1 MSQEIQL
8 EPLNEP
14 KKKNPNFIFG
24 VLSVIGSCLINFV
37 YPSVFAFCTLCVYQ
51 TSYIKH
57 HGGTANISYTM
68 FYYPV
73 LLLFQSIFGLIA
85 GIIFSKVGVHWTNL
99 IGTSIFIL
107 ATFIMYISARFYLD
121 MISSALYGIGV
132 SILMFPSTTNSC
144 KYFMNHIGLI
154 NGIVETF
161 ISLGSSFFNFIGEE
175 IINPDFIPSDPKDH
189 LYDEKI
195 AKRVKIYLLI
205 QLFSSLGV
213 YLISEI
219 LTKTY
224 DENRTEEFSIKSLF
238 RIEEIKS
245 LFRKKKDLKL
255 IDDKS
260 AEMQSM
266 DEKDNENNK
275 NKEILENI
283 NDINKNKKIKK
294 TRKEQIK
301 IALKSW
307 KFWRYNLI
315 SLSQSPVSDMIFS
328 MYRGIGETY
337 RINQNAL
344 QLIGTLTF
352 VIEFILSFVFGI
364 LCDYVEFR
372 ILIFINNMIGSLVGI
387 TYYYTFRSSFW
398 FTFLTLLISVQS
410 AGYYSLKDYHLM
422 KVFGTE
428 IYIDLSGVV
437 CLFTG
442 IVVIILTFITYIIE
456 TELQDKDT
464 AYFYIFPVFGI
475 FNFMGVVL
483 GLFEKDVPF
492 NYDE

>member
-57 HGGTANISYTM
+57 NGGTADISYTM

-99 IGTSIFIL
+99 IGTFIFIL
-107 ATFIMYISARFYLD
+107 AAFIMYISARFYLD

-175 IINPDFIPSDPKDH
+175 IINPDFIPSDPQDH

-224 DENRTEEFSIKSLF
+224 DENRTEEFSIKSLLRF
-238 RIEEIKS
+238 EEIKS
-245 LFRKKKDLKL
+245 LFHQKKDLKL
-255 IDDKS
+255 IDDKNE
-260 AEMQSM
+260 EMQSM
-266 DEKDNENNK
+266 DEKENKSKENN
-275 NKEILENI
+275 EI
-283 NDINKNKKIKK
+283 DKNKKIKK
-294 TRKEQIK
+294 TRKEQLK

-315 SLSQSPVSDMIFS
+315 SLSQSPVSDMIFA

-337 RINQNAL
+337 RIDQNAL

-364 LCDYVEFR
+364 LCDYVNFR
-372 ILIFINNMIGSLVGI
+372 ILIFINNMIGSMVGI
-387 TYYYTFRSSFW
+387 TYYYTFHSSFW

-464 AYFYIFPVFGI
+464 AYLFVFPVFGI
-475 FNFMGVVL
+475 FNFMGVIL
-483 GLFEKDVPF
+483 GLFEEDVPF
-492 NYDE
+492 NYGE